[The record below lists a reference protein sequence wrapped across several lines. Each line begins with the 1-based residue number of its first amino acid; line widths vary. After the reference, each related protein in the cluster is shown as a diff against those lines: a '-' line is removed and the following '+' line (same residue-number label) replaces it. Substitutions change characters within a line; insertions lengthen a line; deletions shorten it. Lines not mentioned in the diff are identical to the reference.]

1 MKVSYFF
8 CFVFLFLAGFAN
20 SQMRSG
26 EYYSLAE
33 KISKQDTAG
42 LYQRVFSGK
51 NSLYNSLLKGD
62 YYYFVKNDSKN
73 ALLEYNNAFRFTGTD
88 QNDSLRAL
96 INSRIGCLYYY
107 NDHYTEA
114 IRFFNMASLYY
125 DFKPKNMGQARLYV
139 FSGIIHNTLGRG
151 KEAEKAYMVAIRYF
165 REQGDH
171 KNKAA
176 IQNNLAVLYMNKGDY
191 LKAGIY
197 FDSSLQ
203 YRLKTDDFNGVGQSY
218 NNLGTLNFFQ
228 EDYRKALD
236 FYLKGYDYRKKGK
249 NHQSGLLES
258 EINIGKTYRKLNDKK
273 KALEYLEKAISTA
286 EINNHL
292 EILYRGAEQ
301 LKDLYLELK
310 LYDQAYKTQA
320 QYYEIRD
327 SMYGMDKKIAVENF
341 TLQNQLEIKMKAD
354 SLSASERIKTE
365 KILAKE
371 QDKRNRI
378 IVYSLLGGMIFLL
391 YFIFQ
396 LYSVSNQR
404 KKTNMIILEQ
414 KDALHRKQTEILD
427 SISYAKRIQS
437 AILPPVK
444 LVKEH
449 FKDSFILY
457 LPKDIVAGD
466 FYWFE
471 AVKGKI
477 LFAAAD
483 CTGHG
488 VPGAL
493 VSVVCHNALN
503 RAVKEYNL
511 RHPDKILEKAREIIV
526 AEFEKSD
533 DDVKDG
539 MDISLCCLD
548 PESKELLWSGA
559 HNPLWIKRGNTLLE
573 YKADKQPVG
582 KYANSKPFT
591 PHAITLEPND
601 EIYLF
606 TDGYQDQFGGEKG
619 KKFKVS
625 QMREMLLGLAALSM
639 EEKQGQI
646 LARFEQWR
654 GNLEQVDDVCMMGVR
669 V

>member
-1 MKVSYFF
+1 MKVS
-8 CFVFLFLAGFAN
+8 CFIALIILSYACF
-20 SQMRSG
+20 SQMKPS
-26 EYYSLAE
+26 EYYALSAR
-33 KISKQDTAG
+33 ISKQDTLGIYHTA
-42 LYQRVFSGK
+42 FSGK
-51 NSLYNSLLKGD
+51 ASLYSSLLKGD
-62 YYYFVKNDSKN
+62 YYFYVKNDSKN
-73 ALLEYNNAFRFTGTD
+73 ALLEYNNAFQFTGID
-88 QNDSLRAL
+88 QNDSLKAL
-96 INSRIGCLYYY
+96 INSKIGGLYYY

-114 IRFFNMASLYY
+114 IKYFNKASLYY
-125 DFKPKNMGQARLYV
+125 DFKPKNKDQVRVYI
-139 FSGIIHNTLGRG
+139 FSGIIHNTLGRD
-151 KEAEKAYMVAIRYF
+151 KEAEKAYKVGIRYF
-165 REQGDH
+165 RERGDH

-191 LKAGIY
+191 QRARVY

-203 YRLKTDDFNGVGQSY
+203 HRLKINDFNGIGQSY

-228 EDYRKALD
+228 EDYRNALD
-236 FYLKGYDYRKKGK
+236 FYVKGYDYRKKGGSP
-249 NHQSGLLES
+249 QSGLLES
-258 EINIGKTYRKLNDKK
+258 EINIGQTYRKLNDKK
-273 KALEYLEKAISTA
+273 KALYYLERAVNSA

-301 LKDLYLELK
+301 LKELYREMK

-327 SMYGMDKKIAVENF
+327 SMYGLDKKIAVENF

-354 SLSASERIKTE
+354 SLSASEKIKTE
-365 KILAKE
+365 KILSKE
-371 QDKRNRI
+371 RDKTNRI

-396 LYSVSNQR
+396 IYSVSNQR
-404 KKTNMIILEQ
+404 KKTNTIILQQ
-414 KDALHRKQTEILD
+414 KDAIHRKQTEILD

-437 AILPPVK
+437 AILPPLK
-444 LVKEH
+444 LVRED

-457 LPKDIVAGD
+457 KPKDIVAGD

-511 RHPDKILEKAREIIV
+511 LHPDKILEKAREIIV

-533 DDVKDG
+533 EDVKDG

-548 PESKELLWSGA
+548 LGSKELLWSGA
-559 HNPLWIKRGNTLLE
+559 HNPLWIKRGNVLLE
-573 YKADKQPVG
+573 YKPDKQPVG

-591 PHAITLEPND
+591 SHVIILEAND

-606 TDGYQDQFGGEKG
+606 TDGFQDQFGGEQG

-625 QMREMLLGLAALSM
+625 RMREMLLELSDLPM
-639 EEKQGQI
+639 EEKHKLI
-646 LARFEQWR
+646 NARFEQWR
-654 GNLEQVDDVCMMGVR
+654 GDLEQVDDVCMIGIR